1 MIKKRAIVSLM
12 LVAFVL
18 MLSCQTMP
26 TIPEEHKGAATGVG
40 IGAAAGALLG
50 VVVGDDAK
58 SAVLGGL
65 IGALVGGVIGHYYY
79 DQKRTET
86 ETVNRYG
93 YDPSKGPMLKIEDA
107 SVVPQVV
114 SPGSKVDLSMTYAV
128 LTPYTGAQLAL
139 TEMREIRQNGV
150 LVGNP
155 QVKVTR
161 TAGTYTASIPLTLPA
176 DAKKGLYIVTYT
188 VKSDKASDE
197 LQSSFT
203 VK

>member
-1 MIKKRAIVSLM
+1 MRNRFFLFCLIA
-12 LVAFVL
+12 AFFT
-18 MLSCQTMP
+18 MASCQSMP
-26 TIPEEHKGAATGVG
+26 TVPEEHKGAATGAG
-40 IGAAAGALLG
+40 IGAASGAVLGALMG
-50 VVVGDDAK
+50 HDTK

-65 IGALVGGVIGHYYY
+65 IGALVGGAIGHYYY
-79 DQKRTET
+79 DQKRTGT
-86 ETVNRYG
+86 ETANKYG

-114 SPGSKVDLSMTYAV
+114 SPGGKVDLGMTYAV
-128 LTPYTGAQLAL
+128 LTPSTGTQLAL
-139 TEMREIRQNGV
+139 TEKREIRHNGQ

-155 QVKVTR
+155 EVNVSR
-161 TAGTYTASIPLTLPA
+161 AAGTYTASIPLTLPA

-188 VKSDKASDE
+188 VKSDKTADD